1 MEIQAGLRS
10 VQGPPHLLKVKGEI
24 SLFLDSPQPT
34 LVMRRRRKRERGR
47 GGGEVGGGR
56 EGGGRGGGK

>member
-10 VQGPPHLLKVKGEI
+10 VQGPSQFLKVKGEI

-34 LVMRRRRKRERGR
+34 LVIRRRRKRKRVR

-56 EGGGRGGGK
+56 EGGGRGGGE